1 MALLPEV
8 VVTLS
13 AIILISSS
21 ILLWEGLNWA
31 MTKITM
37 IFFVVGFI
45 LEFRRGSRQLS
56 RPVQD
61 EFDALCGEPST
72 KVRHDGFCSISFRK
86 LDLSEGL
93 VTVLQ
98 TPHDRCSER
107 GLNRHVRYREF
118 FTAILQTIA
127 AVMFVN
133 RLRGVKTCNLCTTVP
148 RVWRV
153 VGLVRSVSSGSVQRC
168 AL

>member
-61 EFDALCGEPST
+61 ELGALCGEPST
-72 KVRHDGFCSISFRK
+72 KVWHDRFCSVPFGNWIFRRDSSPFFRR
-86 LDLSEGL
+86 LTITACREVQL
-93 VTVLQ
+93 VMS
-98 TPHDRCSER
+98 D
-107 GLNRHVRYREF
+107 
-118 FTAILQTIA
+118 I
-127 AVMFVN
+127 
-133 RLRGVKTCNLCTTVP
+133 
-148 RVWRV
+148 
-153 VGLVRSVSSGSVQRC
+153 VSSLRRC
-168 AL
+168 YKPSPP

>member
-8 VVTLS
+8 AVTFS
-13 AIILISSS
+13 AIIFAIIFIVIFVIVQFKPSHS
-21 ILLWEGLNWA
+21 G
-31 MTKITM
+31 
-37 IFFVVGFI
+37 IFFVAGFI
-45 LEFRRGSRQLS
+45 LDFRRGPRQLS

-61 EFDALCGEPST
+61 EFDALCRDPST
-72 KVRHDGFCSISFRK
+72 KVRHDRLCRVPFRQ

-133 RLRGVKTCNLCTTVP
+133 RLRGVKTCSLCTTVP